1 MKTVNLVTLT
11 NAHSAVLFVVP
22 PSFMEWASGLPM
34 LFMSEEPSSVV
45 LPATVH
51 NDLAPFVL
59 PALERDCPIAI
70 SAPSAENDVYGWV
83 SKKVTTFEKEADVME
98 YARSKGWAVKG
109 DEFWGRLG

>member
-11 NAHSAVLFVVP
+11 TAHSVALFVVP

-34 LFMSEEPSSVV
+34 LFMSGNPSSVV
-45 LPATVH
+45 LPAHVH
-51 NDLAPFVL
+51 DDLSPFMRS
-59 PALERDCPIAI
+59 ALAKDCPFAI
-70 SAPSAENDVYGWV
+70 SSVSAENDVYGWV
-83 SKKVTTFEKEADVME
+83 SKNVTTFEKEADVME